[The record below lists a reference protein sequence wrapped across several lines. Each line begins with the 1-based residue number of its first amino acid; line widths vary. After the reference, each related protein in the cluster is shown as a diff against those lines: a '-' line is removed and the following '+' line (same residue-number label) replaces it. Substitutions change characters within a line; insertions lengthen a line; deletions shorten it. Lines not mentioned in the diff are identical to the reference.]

1 MCNNCLLNE
10 TMKGPLFVTSNYIM
24 PYGTNRH
31 ADNNRHIAKDKNNE
45 NETSSQQNFL
55 LLQQSFF
62 AKNNGT
68 NV

>member
-10 TMKGPLFVTSNYIM
+10 TMRGPLFVTSNYIM

-45 NETSSQQNFL
+45 NENSSQQNFL
-55 LLQQSFF
+55 
-62 AKNNGT
+62 
-68 NV
+68 